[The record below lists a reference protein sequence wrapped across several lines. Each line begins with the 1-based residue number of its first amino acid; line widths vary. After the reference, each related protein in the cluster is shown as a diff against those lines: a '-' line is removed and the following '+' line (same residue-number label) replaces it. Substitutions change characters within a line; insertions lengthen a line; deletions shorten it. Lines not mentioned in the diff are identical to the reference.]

1 MPLTENKELR
11 LGLKKGSQLSFTQ
24 IYGLYAHKAFLL
36 SFKYLRNKELAEDAV
51 QNAFIKLWNIRK
63 TIDETRPLNC
73 LLFHILRND
82 LLNTL
87 RKLKHRAVFIEQ
99 CFETLPLADENHEES
114 YDEACQEHFQG
125 AIEQLSPRRKEIFML
140 KLSGKYSNEEIARKL
155 HLSINTVKFQ
165 YSQSLK
171 QIKNIIGNFMFMI
184 ITVST
189 LSLLFLY

>member
-1 MPLTENKELR
+1 
-11 LGLKKGSQLSFTQ
+11 
-24 IYGLYAHKAFLL
+24 
-36 SFKYLRNKELAEDAV
+36 
-51 QNAFIKLWNIRK
+51 
-63 TIDETRPLNC
+63 
-73 LLFHILRND
+73 
-82 LLNTL
+82 
-87 RKLKHRAVFIEQ
+87 
-99 CFETLPLADENHEES
+99 
-114 YDEACQEHFQG
+114 
-125 AIEQLSPRRKEIFML
+125 ML